1 MHVHV
6 QEGKEPII
14 SKFSVPYTKE
24 VVEAMLALRGD
35 RVAAQRENEGSAHE
49 AGSEESEEEVKEE
62 EKEEEGAEEQ
72 LSAVKANMK
81 GVGRGLVE
89 EFTCARSQMQTKGAI
104 LHELIMRK
112 MLEKDPLELC
122 KHVFSDAFGRACFSA
137 YHTQM
142 DASGMRFPKCV
153 KCDRVLVQVKRK
165 LDEGAAAA
173 EVMGE
178 ESDEGVAMEEEE
190 WEEHNVIEYSEEE
203 VK

>member
-1 MHVHV
+1 V

-142 DASGMRFPKCV
+142 DASGMRFPKCL
-153 KCDRVLVQVKRK
+153 KCDRVLVQVKRE
-165 LDEGAAAA
+165 LDEGVAAA

-178 ESDEGVAMEEEE
+178 ELDEAVAMEEEG
-190 WEEHNVIEYSEEE
+190 EEYNVIEHSEEE
-203 VK
+203 EGE